1 MTSHRDAWHA
11 LMDAHATVVCAV
23 ERTFAAAGLPPL
35 GWFEVLAALA
45 TAEGQMLRPRELL
58 DHVRLSKSGLT
69 RLVDR
74 LEEAGLVERARCPK
88 DRRGHHV
95 VLTAAGRA
103 TYERMAPL
111 YEDVLRRHLSEAIS
125 ADEASD
131 LASLLRRLATDPG
144 KVASES

>member
-1 MTSHRDAWHA
+1 M
-11 LMDAHATVVCAV
+11 
-23 ERTFAAAGLPPL
+23 
-35 GWFEVLAALA
+35 
-45 TAEGQMLRPRELL
+45 
-58 DHVRLSKSGLT
+58 
-69 RLVDR
+69 
-74 LEEAGLVERARCPK
+74 
-88 DRRGHHV
+88 
-95 VLTAAGRA
+95 LTAAGRA